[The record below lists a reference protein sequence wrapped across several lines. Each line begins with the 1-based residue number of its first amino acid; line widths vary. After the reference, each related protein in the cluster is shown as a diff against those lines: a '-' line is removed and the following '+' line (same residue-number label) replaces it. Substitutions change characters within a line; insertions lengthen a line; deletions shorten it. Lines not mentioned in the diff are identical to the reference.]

1 MVTLAGGLVA
11 LLLGV
16 IGLIAWWDEFITLL
30 MGCIPLAL
38 LLGGALATYL
48 GMEEAKDKQRA
59 DLEAAKEPFSPEPQE
74 VDQYKQE
81 VADLKAK
88 LAAMEDSGDS
98 SEQEAP
104 AAEQAASE
112 PAEPKEPAP
121 EEEKKPE

>member
-16 IGLIAWWDEFITLL
+16 IGLIAWWDEFIELL

-59 DLEAAKEPFSPEPQE
+59 ELEAAKEPFNPEPQE

-88 LAAMEDSGDS
+88 LAAMED
-98 SEQEAP
+98 EEAP
-104 AAEQAASE
+104 AEEEAAPAEEAAAEDTAEQS
-112 PAEPKEPAP
+112 AEEK
-121 EEEKKPE
+121 EKKPE